1 MSKVTPNNSGKVLTR
16 YQHEAGGSA
25 LMLNLKAAEATALRT
40 FIASLRLQGDKIPS
54 MSLIARRAVMAY
66 LEHIKF
72 SPETRASEIAVLER
86 MATRF
91 TDRKNVKQA

>member
-1 MSKVTPNNSGKVLTR
+1 MPKATPNNQGKVLTR
-16 YQHEAGGSA
+16 YIHAAGGTC
-25 LMLNLKAAEATALRT
+25 LTLNLKAAEATALRT
-40 FIASLRLQGDKIPS
+40 FIDSLRLQGDKIPS

-72 SPETRASEIAVLER
+72 SPETMASEVAVLER

-91 TDRKNVKQA
+91 TDRKNVKPT